1 MSTLTLAA
9 SNGTTPARTVTRAA
23 TTPPEEALE
32 SAREAADT
40 PEAAHARRS
49 ATEAALGRL
58 GVAPDSPLGRQLA
71 ALLGDVWRAGVVH
84 GHQAA
89 CDDTDDDPKA
99 GA

>member
-23 TTPPEEALE
+23 ATAPEEALE

-40 PEAAHARRS
+40 PEAAHARRD
-49 ATEAALGRL
+49 ATQAALGRL
-58 GVAPDSPLGRQLA
+58 GVTPDSRLGVHLA
-71 ALLGDVWRAGVVH
+71 AALGDVWRADVVH

-89 CDDTDDDPKA
+89 LEDAAPRSA
-99 GA
+99 S